1 MKQCPTQRGVRT
13 LANRCR
19 RMGFFVV
26 ALVLTALTTS
36 AFAQGG
42 GNITGTVKDKS
53 GNPIIGAAVTIP
65 NTARGT
71 STDIDGRY
79 TIKASAKESLN
90 FSYIGYQSQL
100 IQINNRTTIDVVL
113 TEDNTSLEEVVV
125 VGYGVQ
131 KKRDIVGA
139 VEQISSKDIADRI
152 GSYQNVSRSLQGAIP
167 GLTVTFSD
175 GKPTRGASFQVR
187 GANSIGAGGSA
198 LILVDGVE
206 TDITTVNSEDIESI
220 SVLKDASSTA
230 VYGSRGTFGVIL
242 ITTKRPEKG
251 QMKITY
257 NGSYNF
263 YKRTVTPELVD
274 NGYDWTTSYLEAYTN
289 SYATDPTNINNVFRF
304 SRAWYSEL
312 ERRNSDPSYEK
323 WRINP
328 ADNRYEYFGNTNWY
342 KIFYKDYTTGHQ
354 HNLSITG
361 GTDKASYYVSGRF
374 FHQDGIYN
382 AGDERYNQ
390 YNVLAKGTVQATK
403 WLRVENT
410 TSFMSRFSH
419 QPTLTTGG
427 QSFTVTPTRMM
438 NHQGFPMTLEKN
450 PDGTWTDAAVY
461 MGWAGFVEG
470 NTWREDDK
478 FDLNNKTKFT
488 LDFIKDVLVGEID
501 VSYYRNHTERHM
513 LAVPYTYY
521 TGPESSGERPAT
533 SWYEER
539 YYNRERVA
547 SNAVLTWTPKL
558 GENHWL
564 KLMGGW
570 NIENMDYTSTLGQ
583 NTGVIDPEHPSLSL
597 TDGELPK
604 AQGNGSYS
612 ASLVGTFFRVN
623 YGYKGKSLVE
633 VTGRYDGNSKF
644 PSNQR
649 WGFFPSASVGWRI
662 SEEPW
667 MKWSRNWL
675 DNFKIRANVGSL
687 GNASID
693 PYQFLS
699 LMRTSN
705 SASKSIE
712 KSSILING
720 EQVPYTSWPT
730 MVPASLTWETVT
742 TYDIGVDFDLLR
754 NRLSGS
760 FDYYWRY
767 TNDMLINGPDYP
779 QVLGETSPKGN
790 FGALKTKGW
799 EASLSWRD
807 SFKVGGKPFNYNVK
821 VSVWDSRTWV
831 KDYYNSDGAI
841 YSYYKGQELGDIWGF
856 RTDGYFLTNEE
867 ANNWAVDAFHKN
879 GNNFRAYAGDLK
891 FLDLDGNGKIENG
904 GERPTLD
911 NHGDL
916 DIIGN
921 TTPRYQY
928 GINLGANWNGIGLS
942 VFVQGVGKRDWYPM
956 VESGFFWGM
965 YNRPYGYLPKV
976 HTTDAVIMD
985 YSTENWR
992 VTNPGA
998 YYTRRVTYAANR
1010 NVGPLTYENDYY
1022 LQDASYWRIKNI
1034 TIDYTFPQELTRKIR
1049 IEKLKI
1055 YVSGDNIFTHSPLF
1069 KHTDMFDPETIG
1081 FGDSDYNDTTGG
1093 LSGVG
1098 QGYSYPM
1105 LKTWT
1110 IGLNVTF

>member
-1 MKQCPTQRGVRT
+1 MPSHK
-13 LANRCR
+13 
-19 RMGFFVV
+19 
-26 ALVLTALTTS
+26 
-36 AFAQGG
+36 GG
-42 GNITGTVKDKS
+42 GDITGTVKDKS

-623 YGYKGKSLVE
+623 YGYKGKYLVE
-633 VTGRYDGNSKF
+633 VSGRYDGSSKF
-644 PSNQR
+644 PIHSK
-649 WGFFPSASVGWRI
+649 WGFFPSASVAWRI
-662 SEEPW
+662 SDEPW
-667 MKWSRNWL
+667 MGWSRRAL
-675 DNFKIRANVGSL
+675 DNAKIRLSAGSMGNGNVSPYSYTSEMTVSTADDIVLGGSYPSYTSVGS
-687 GNASID
+687 
-693 PYQFLS
+693 
-699 LMRTSN
+699 T
-705 SASKSIE
+705 
-712 KSSILING
+712 
-720 EQVPYTSWPT
+720 VP
-730 MVPASLTWETVT
+730 VSLTWEKST
-742 TYDIGVDFDLLR
+742 TYDVGLDLDFFN
-754 NRLSGS
+754 NRLSVSG
-760 FDYYWRY
+760 DYYRRY
-767 TNDMLINGPDYP
+767 TTDMYTASVALPAVYGT
-779 QVLGETSPKGN
+779 GSPKGN
-790 FGALKTKGW
+790 NAEMKTDGW
-799 EASLSWRD
+799 ELSLSWRD
-807 SFKVGGKPFNYNVK
+807 SFKLGGKPFDYSIK
-821 VSVWDSRTWV
+821 AMVWDSKSVITKYVNDTGSLGTV
-831 KDYYNSDGAI
+831 KGFIENGGSPS
-841 YSYYKGQELGDIWGF
+841 SYYVGMTVGEIWGYTVAGLF
-856 RTDGYFLTNEE
+856 RDQADIDSSAIHDFVQASDKVTRPGQVKI
-867 ANNWAVDAFHKN
+867 A
-879 GNNFRAYAGDLK
+879 
-891 FLDLDGNGKIENG
+891 DLDGNGFIDPGNFAV
-904 GERPTLD
+904 D
-911 NHGDL
+911 DHGDL
-916 DIIGN
+916 RIIGN
-921 TTPRYQY
+921 QSPRYRY
-928 GINLGANWNGIGLS
+928 GVNLSARWNGIGLS
-942 VFVQGVGKRDWYPM
+942 VFLQGVGARDWYPGSDAGM
-956 VESGFFWGM
+956 FWGKYGRPFFALIPSIHNYTDDM
-965 YNRPYGYLPKV
+965 YSAERNNWDTAYWPRMTTYQSNGTKNWTRLLEIPNTRYIQSAAYLRVKN
-976 HTTDAVIMD
+976 IQLD
-985 YSTENWR
+985 YSFPKHICSAIR
-992 VTNPGA
+992 
-998 YYTRRVTYAANR
+998 
-1010 NVGPLTYENDYY
+1010 
-1022 LQDASYWRIKNI
+1022 LQG
-1034 TIDYTFPQELTRKIR
+1034 
-1049 IEKLKI
+1049 LKI
-1055 YVSGDNIFTHSPLF
+1055 YVNAENLFTFTPLH
-1069 KHTDMFDPETIG
+1069 KYAPNFDPEG
-1081 FGDSDYNDTTGG
+1081 LSYDSDFASAADGYTYPILKSVTV
-1093 LSGVG
+1093 GVN
-1098 QGYSYPM
+1098 
-1105 LKTWT
+1105 
-1110 IGLNVTF
+1110 ITF

>member
-1 MKQCPTQRGVRT
+1 
-13 LANRCR
+13 
-19 RMGFFVV
+19 MGFFVV

-623 YGYKGKSLVE
+623 YGYKGKYLVE
-633 VTGRYDGNSKF
+633 VSGRYDGNSKF

-662 SEEPW
+662 SEEPF
-667 MKWSRNWL
+667 MAGAKSWL
-675 DNFKIRANVGSL
+675 DNLKIRASFGST
-687 GNASID
+687 GNGQVD
-693 PYQFLS
+693 NYLFLS
-699 LMRTSN
+699 KIAIKKNLGFLTGDSP
-705 SASKSIE
+705 
-712 KSSILING
+712 LIYADKPSLIPDG
-720 EQVPYTSWPT
+720 
-730 MVPASLTWETVT
+730 LTWETVS
-742 TYDIGVDFDLLR
+742 TYDLGLDWEML
-754 NRLSGS
+754 NGRLSIVA
-760 FDYYWRY
+760 DIYRKN
-767 TNDMLINGPDYP
+767 TTDMYVVGPELP
-779 QVLGETSPKGN
+779 AVFGNSAPKGN
-790 FGALKTKGW
+790 YADMRTDGW
-799 EASLSWRD
+799 EASISWRD
-807 SFKVGGKPFNYNVK
+807 NFKLGGKDFSYNLKFAIWDNVTKVTKYMATTNTLPTNYTTN
-821 VSVWDSRTWV
+821 
-831 KDYYNSDGAI
+831 YYEGMTL
-841 YSYYKGQELGDIWGF
+841 GELWGYTCNGLF
-856 RTDGYFLTNEE
+856 QSNEE
-867 ANNWAVDAFHKN
+867 AQTYADYSKFAQNKIVWQKGDPKYEDLN
-879 GNNFRAYAGDLK
+879 G
-891 FLDLDGNGKIENG
+891 DGRIDNGSNRLE
-904 GERPTLD
+904 D
-911 NHGDL
+911 HGDL
-916 DIIGN
+916 SIIGN
-921 TTPRYQY
+921 TSPRYCY
-928 GINLGANWNGIGLS
+928 SLAAGARWNGIGLS
-942 VFVQGVGKRDWYPM
+942 MVWQGVGRRDWYPAK
-956 VESGFFWGM
+956 ESGYFWGQ
-965 YNRPYGYLPKV
+965 YGRPYSIALPW
-976 HTTDAVIMD
+976 HNDRYTDANQNTDAYWPRLIG
-985 YSTENWR
+985 YTAQ
-992 VTNPGA
+992 GA
-998 YYTRRVTYAANR
+998 NAILSQPNTR
-1010 NVGPLTYENDYY
+1010 Y
-1022 LQDASYWRIKNI
+1022 LQKARYVRLKNL
-1034 TIDYTFPQELTRKIR
+1034 TIDYTFPKQMLTKIGIQNLR
-1049 IEKLKI
+1049 IYLSGENLFTITPLKKYAKNYGPENI
-1055 YVSGDNIFTHSPLF
+1055 YA
-1069 KHTDMFDPETIG
+1069 
-1081 FGDSDYNDTTGG
+1081 GDSDFSSTRGGDGSGDGDGYPVMRSYSIG
-1093 LSGVG
+1093 LS
-1098 QGYSYPM
+1098 
-1105 LKTWT
+1105 
-1110 IGLNVTF
+1110 ITF